1 MNKALAGLVLLAAAP
16 GASATGVDL
25 ALGNESANLAVLL
38 NPYQLYAGGGSELAL
53 GAFTSEAG
61 DRLAHVTLMAKGRR
75 QTESS
80 TTMLGAGIR
89 AVYGELEIAE
99 EMLIDDEEDSE
110 KVGAIGLGV
119 QAGVLVSP
127 SRSTPVE
134 IIGEAFMAP
143 SIASFT
149 DAERYIELSARL
161 QVEVIPQAKV
171 YLGYRRLSFDTNDYD
186 SLNIDS
192 GFHVGLQVTF

>member
-75 QTESS
+75 QTENS

-89 AVYGELEIAE
+89 AVYGELEIGE
-99 EMLIDDEEDSE
+99 DIVVDEEDTE
-110 KVGAIGLGV
+110 KVGAVGLGI

-149 DAERYIELSARL
+149 DAERYVELSARL

-171 YLGYRRLSFDTNDYD
+171 YLGYRRLSFDTNDYE
-186 SLNIDS
+186 SLDIDS